1 MLFNRSV
8 MSHRRLCR
16 VMLGGS
22 LMVYGVL
29 VQAAD
34 NAATAKVPPL
44 EIEPMATGN
53 LVQMV
58 LGLIAVLMLIV
69 GLSWIVRRM
78 GGVTGSASGSLR
90 VLGGLSLGTRER
102 VILVQVG
109 DTQLLLG
116 VAPGRVQT
124 LHVLEHPIDPQDHG
138 KSTKGNFAASLS
150 AALQRGKQS

>member
-1 MLFNRSV
+1 MLY
-8 MSHRRLCR
+8 
-16 VMLGGS
+16 GG
-22 LMVYGVL
+22 LM
-29 VQAAD
+29 QAAD
-34 NAATAKVPPL
+34 NAVTAKVPQL

-53 LVQMV
+53 LVQMG

-69 GLSWIVRRM
+69 GLSWVVRRM

-109 DTQLLLG
+109 DTQLLVG

-124 LHVLEHPIDPQDHG
+124 LHVLEHPIDPQDQS

-150 AALQRGKQS
+150 AALQRGRNS